1 MAVAAIA
8 LCGPVF
14 SVFSAFNTLL
24 GFGACTAASMALGR
38 GEYQRV
44 RQFTSFC
51 LYSSLLVGSLSMA
64 AVWIAMKPMLS
75 LLGADEV
82 TAPYAAAYLRVFA
95 LSAPFMVSA
104 GSLGNTLRADGDSK
118 SALVGT
124 MSGTV
129 INILLD
135 PLFISGLGWGA
146 LRGSL
151 PAAPRP
157 SRFLPPYSLS
167 LAPQKAHLP
176 FTHWCCVFLKRML
189 PSALSNRVTEYTL
202 LGYLLQYRLRRASRL
217 VSSVMAMPYS

>member
-1 MAVAAIA
+1 MADVFFMGRTGETMAVAAIA

-82 TAPYAAAYLRVFA
+82 TAPLCCG
-95 LSAPFMVSA
+95 LSACLCRYRS
-104 GSLGNTLRADGDSK
+104 R
-118 SALVGT
+118 
-124 MSGTV
+124 
-129 INILLD
+129 LL
-135 PLFISGLGWGA
+135 P
-146 LRGSL
+146 
-151 PAAPRP
+151 
-157 SRFLPPYSLS
+157 
-167 LAPQKAHLP
+167 
-176 FTHWCCVFLKRML
+176 
-189 PSALSNRVTEYTL
+189 
-202 LGYLLQYRLRRASRL
+202 LRRR
-217 VSSVMAMPYS
+217 YSNL